1 MPIINDPVVLSQNS
15 LAIIE
20 GKLQEPGFN
29 HTKWSD
35 ADLESVRCE
44 IRDHYREVQR
54 LVCVYCQGAVA
65 MRSAFG
71 APVEHIVPKS
81 QHVGFMFEPKNL
93 CVICPDC
100 NEYKGKREVLVEPVL
115 VANRVNYPTDRMAFR
130 IMHPH
135 FDEYDDNIMRHNK
148 VYIECSD
155 KGGYT
160 IYICNLNRFFRKFG
174 RCDEFVND
182 ADLVQRSERFYDQGR
197 VDL

>member
-1 MPIINDPVVLSQNS
+1 MPIVNEPVVLSERALS
-15 LAIIE
+15 LI
-20 GKLQEPGFN
+20 QEKVEKSDYC
-29 HTKWSD
+29 HTKWND
-35 ADLESVRCE
+35 PDLEPVRCE
-44 IRDHYREVQR
+44 IRDHYRKVQR
-54 LVCVYCQGAVA
+54 LVCVYCQGPVA

-81 QHVGFMFEPKNL
+81 QYLSFMFEPKNL

-100 NEYKGKREVLVEPVL
+100 NEYKGKREVLVEPVM
-115 VANRVNYPTDRMAFR
+115 VASRVNYPTDPMAFR

-135 FDEYDDNIMRHNK
+135 YDNYEDNIMRHNK
-148 VYIECSD
+148 VYVECSD

-182 ADLVQRSERFYDQGR
+182 AELVQKAERFYDEGR
-197 VDL
+197 IEL

>member
-1 MPIINDPVVLSQNS
+1 MPIINAPVVLSDAS

-20 GKLQEPGFN
+20 AKTSDPDFS
-29 HTKWSD
+29 HTSWND

-44 IRDHYREVQR
+44 VRNHYRDVQR
-54 LVCVYCQGAVA
+54 LTCVYCQGAVSQ
-65 MRSAFG
+65 RSAFG

-81 QHVGFMFEPKNL
+81 QHLGFMFEPKNM

-115 VANRVNYPTDRMAFR
+115 VANRVNYPVNPAAFR

-135 FDEYDDNIMRHNK
+135 YDEYDENIMRANR

-160 IYICNLNRFFRKFG
+160 IYICNLNRFFRRFG

-182 ADLVQRSERFYDQGR
+182 AELVQKSERFYSEGH
-197 VDL
+197 VDI

>member
-1 MPIINDPVVLSQNS
+1 MPILNEPVILSDES
-15 LAIIE
+15 LAVIRAKINA
-20 GKLQEPGFN
+20 PGFS
-29 HTKWSD
+29 HTSWGD
-35 ADLESVRCE
+35 PDLEAVRCE
-44 IRDHYREVQR
+44 IRNHYRDVQR
-54 LVCVYCQGAVA
+54 LACVYCQAPVA
-65 MRSAFG
+65 MRSAQG

-115 VANRVNYPTDRMAFR
+115 VADRVNYPTSRMAFR

-135 FDEYDDNIMRHNK
+135 YDEYEDNIMRHNK
-148 VYIECSD
+148 VYVECSD

-182 ADLVQRSERFYDQGR
+182 AELVRRSERFYKDGR